1 MMFHLCRDKNPE
13 MAVAPPPALAIQSL
27 CQSNAHLP
35 ALHDTAAMPFTRSAR
50 KNANQDM
57 VLAWPLL
64 PRCCGCPVNV
74 AQEGEYPP
82 MAAVLNS
89 VSLDPLPDQARRGTW
104 STWPFRAPNLLVLQR
119 HSYLHK

>member
-1 MMFHLCRDKNPE
+1 MEQRRAAF
-13 MAVAPPPALAIQSL
+13 Q
-27 CQSNAHLP
+27 LP
-35 ALHDTAAMPFTRSAR
+35 RLPFTRSAR

-74 AQEGEYPP
+74 AQKGEYPP

-104 STWPFRAPNLLVLQR
+104 STWPFRAPNLHVLQR
-119 HSYLHK
+119 HSYLHKRHILSLGTGLPVLA